1 MSNFAINPNT
11 SHALTVGIDIAKR
24 VHQLHGVD
32 QETGEVFSTQLKS
45 AELFEFFRGRPAC
58 HIAMEGCG
66 GSQYLA
72 REFQSM
78 GHIVELLH
86 PKAVKP
92 FVQGCKSDK
101 NDAAGIYAA
110 MQQPHVTRVGIKSVD
125 IQNIATLLTIREGVV
140 KDKTSHINRVHGLFL
155 EYGIALTK
163 GRMFVDNVFQAMSEF
178 ETHCGNNASVI
189 DELHREIQV
198 IQECVERIKEIEKAL
213 DELVKNTKHGKR
225 FMTIP
230 GIKTV
235 TAAAV
240 VVAIPDPNAFRN
252 GRAFASRVGLVPG
265 FTGSGGKLVMLG
277 ITKRG
282 DKRLRKLLVQA
293 AITFANRTKKEKQ
306 PKYFERLLTEKP
318 NMVAYVA
325 IAAHLARSLWAMA
338 KREEDFKLIPEAL
351 Q

>member
-1 MSNFAINPNT
+1 MDERLSVYDEKMQKSLNNLLDEFATIRAGRANP
-11 SHALTVGIDIAKR
+11 HVLDKLTVDYYGTPTPIQSVAN
-24 VHQLHGVD
+24 VSVP
-32 QETGEVFSTQLKS
+32 E
-45 AELFEFFRGRPAC
+45 
-58 HIAMEGCG
+58 
-66 GSQYLA
+66 A
-72 REFQSM
+72 RMIQISPWEPSM
-78 GHIVELLH
+78 
-86 PKAVKP
+86 
-92 FVQGCKSDK
+92 
-101 NDAAGIYAA
+101 
-110 MQQPHVTRVGIKSVD
+110 
-125 IQNIATLLTIREGVV
+125 
-140 KDKTSHINRVHGLFL
+140 
-155 EYGIALTK
+155 
-163 GRMFVDNVFQAMSEF
+163 
-178 ETHCGNNASVI
+178 
-189 DELHREIQV
+189 
-198 IQECVERIKEIEKAL
+198 IKEIEKAL
-213 DELVKNTKHGKR
+213 DEQVKNTRHGKR

-240 VVAIPDPNAFRN
+240 VVAMPDPNTFRN

-338 KREEDFKLIPEAL
+338 KRGEDFKLIPEAL